1 VRRFKP
7 QSPWASLRWPLF
19 ASIGVLGYGVAG
31 YTLVLGWSFI
41 DGLYMTLLTMTTVGF
56 TEVRP
61 LDTAG
66 KVFTISLLIMGVT
79 LLVLTLSIAATVLQ
93 QDPIRDRMRRR
104 RMQRRVG
111 ALRDHVIVC
120 GYGRVGRTVA
130 ETLAQEKRP
139 FLIVDRSETRERGLI
154 EDEVNYLIGDATS
167 KEDLAEAGIV
177 HAHAL
182 ISAVDDDAENIYI
195 TMVARAMNPGFW
207 IVARASEEAS
217 RERLLT
223 AGANRVYSP
232 FVTAGREMAT
242 AAMNP
247 AIVDFMDV
255 TITGAPALR
264 LEELEI
270 EPGSKLSGRSLGDV
284 RGQAQPLAVRRSNG
298 DLVIPPRDDLVLG
311 EGDLLVMLGE
321 RDALRELERRK

>member
-1 VRRFKP
+1 
-7 QSPWASLRWPLF
+7 
-19 ASIGVLGYGVAG
+19 
-31 YTLVLGWSFI
+31 
-41 DGLYMTLLTMTTVGF
+41 
-56 TEVRP
+56 
-61 LDTAG
+61 
-66 KVFTISLLIMGVT
+66 MGVT
-79 LLVLTLSIAATVLQ
+79 LLVLTLSIAATVMQ

-130 ETLAQEKRP
+130 ETLAQERRP
-139 FLIVDRSETRERGLI
+139 FLIVDRSETRERELI
-154 EDEVNYLIGDATS
+154 EDDVNYLIGDATS
-167 KEDLAEAGIV
+167 KEDLTDAGVV

-182 ISAVDDDAENIYI
+182 ISAIDDDAENIYI

-242 AAMNP
+242 AALNP

>member
-1 VRRFKP
+1 MRP

-19 ASIGVLGYGVAG
+19 ASAGVLGYGVAG

-41 DGLYMTLLTMTTVGF
+41 DGLYMTLLTVTTVGF

-79 LLVLTLSIAATVLQ
+79 LLVLTLSIAASILQ

-104 RMQRRVG
+104 RMHKRVG

-130 ETLAQEKRP
+130 ETLTQEKRL
-139 FLIVDRSETRERGLI
+139 FLIVDRSETRERALI
-154 EDEVNYLIGDATS
+154 EEEVNYLIGDATS
-167 KEDLAEAGIV
+167 KEDLTAAGV
-177 HAHAL
+177 ANAL
-182 ISAVDDDAENIYI
+182 ALVSAVDDDAENIYI
-195 TMVARAMNPGFW
+195 TIVARAMNPGLW
-207 IVARASEEAS
+207 IVARASEDAS

-242 AAMNP
+242 AAVNP
-247 AIVDFMDV
+247 NIVDFMEV
-255 TITGAPALR
+255 TTTGAPALR
-264 LEELEI
+264 LEELEV
-270 EPGSKLSGRSLGDV
+270 EPGSELSGRSLGDV
-284 RGQAQPLAVRRSNG
+284 RGQARPLAVRRSSG
-298 DLVIPPRDDLVLG
+298 ELVIPVNDDFVLT

-321 RDALRELERRK
+321 RDALRPLERG